1 MEKLKNCPF
10 CGRKAELIDCEV
22 RPRWFVKCSYKYCGA
37 EQGYTYV
44 DKKSAINAWNRRAYE
59 QQENR
64 DTV

>member
-10 CGRKAELIDCEV
+10 CGRKAELIDCEIH
-22 RPRWFVKCSYKYCGA
+22 PRWYVKCSYRYCGV
-37 EQGYTYV
+37 EQGHTYV